1 MVFAFIP
8 CVYFFHFSFVSPEF
22 AYRAGLG
29 VVPEGTASV
38 SSPGATAGSGSSSSS
53 APNRPLPPTPDDD
66 ESQGDRTLI
75 ARKVCCS
82 AFIISYCAI
91 FMFKN
96 FDFFLFFGVVFDVL
110 QTNLFR

>member
-1 MVFAFIP
+1 MF
-8 CVYFFHFSFVSPEF
+8 YFVSFCFCSVSPEF

-29 VVPEGTASV
+29 AVPEGTASV

-75 ARKVCCS
+75 PRKVCYS
-82 AFIISYCAI
+82 LSSYSRYCGHRC
-91 FMFKN
+91 
-96 FDFFLFFGVVFDVL
+96 FFYYF
-110 QTNLFR
+110 